1 MQVVSINTAKR
12 ETLGRKATKA
22 SRAAGSIPSV
32 LYGGDEVHHFTT
44 TAKDVKSLVYTPD
57 FKLAELELD
66 GQKHKA
72 ILKDIQFHPVTDE
85 IMHLDFLRLIDGVN
99 VKVDV
104 PVRYEGTSPGVKEGG
119 KLMISLRNVTIK
131 TKPEYLVDQLVADI
145 SEVQLGDSIRVKEL
159 QINENIELMTDPNIP
174 VASVIVPRALK
185 SIEEEEAEAAEAAGE
200 GAEAAPEGE
209 GAPAAEAPKEGA

>member
-22 SRAAGSIPSV
+22 SRKSGAIPSV
-32 LYGGDEVHHFTT
+32 LYGGNEVHHFTT

-57 FKLAELELD
+57 FKLAELDLD

-85 IMHLDFLRLIDGVN
+85 ILHLDFLRLIDGVN

-131 TKPEYLVDQLVADI
+131 TKPEHLVDQLVADI
-145 SEVQLGDSIRVKEL
+145 SEVKLGDSIRVKEL
-159 QINENIELMTDPNIP
+159 QINENIEVMTDANIP

-185 SIEEEEAEAAEAAGE
+185 SADDQAAEDAAAAE
-200 GAEAAPEGE
+200 GAEGAAEGAE
-209 GAPAAEAPKEGA
+209 GAPAADAPKEGA

>member
-12 ETLGRKATKA
+12 ESLGRKATKA
-22 SRAAGSIPSV
+22 SRNSGAIPSV
-32 LYGGDEVHHFTT
+32 LYGGNEVHHFTT

-57 FKLAELELD
+57 FKLAELDLD

-85 IMHLDFLRLIDGVN
+85 ILHLDFLRLIDGVN

-131 TKPEYLVDQLVADI
+131 TKPEHLVDQLVADI
-145 SEVQLGDSIRVKEL
+145 SDVQLGDSIRVKEL
-159 QINENIELMTDPNIP
+159 QINENIEVMTDANIP

-185 SIEEEEAEAAEAAGE
+185 SAEDEAAEEAAAAE
-200 GAEAAPEGE
+200 GAEGAAEGAE